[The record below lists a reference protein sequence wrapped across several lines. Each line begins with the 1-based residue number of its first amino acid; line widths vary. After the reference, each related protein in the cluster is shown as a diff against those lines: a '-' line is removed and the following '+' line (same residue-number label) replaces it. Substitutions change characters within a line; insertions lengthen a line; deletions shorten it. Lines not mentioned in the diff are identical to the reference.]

1 MDYVSQLNATS
12 SSTTLC
18 LSTADD
24 CYPAQLLCWLQQQAS
39 VSAEIE
45 QQEAELEGV

>member
-12 SSTTLC
+12 SSITHC

-24 CYPAQLLCWLQQQAS
+24 CYPAQLLCWLQQQADAL
-39 VSAEIE
+39 VDIE
-45 QQEAELEGV
+45 QQEVELEGV